1 MKETKYK
8 PEVNVREEDD
18 GPGGTKK
25 FRFQWRVP
33 NPKYGEI
40 TPFSKKPNLTRLLD
54 RQEVRCFVGWSSAN
68 QYAELKERHL
78 AQVYAD
84 HEWPEIKTLQPC

>member
-1 MKETKYK
+1 MKEAAYI
-8 PEVNVREEDD
+8 PEVRAREEDD

-25 FRFQWRVP
+25 FRVQWRVP

-40 TPFSKKPNLTRLLD
+40 TPFTKKPNLTRLLD
-54 RQEVRCFVGWSSAN
+54 RQEIRCFVGQVSAN

-78 AQVYAD
+78 AQVYANY
-84 HEWPEIKTLQPC
+84 EWPEITTPQPC

>member
-1 MKETKYK
+1 MKEAAYI
-8 PEVNVREEDD
+8 PDVRVREEDD

-40 TPFSKKPNLTRLLD
+40 TPFTKRPNLTRLLD
-54 RQEVRCFVGWSSAN
+54 RQETRCFVGQASAN

-78 AQVYAD
+78 SKVYAN
-84 HEWPEIKTLQPC
+84 HEWPEIKSSPSC